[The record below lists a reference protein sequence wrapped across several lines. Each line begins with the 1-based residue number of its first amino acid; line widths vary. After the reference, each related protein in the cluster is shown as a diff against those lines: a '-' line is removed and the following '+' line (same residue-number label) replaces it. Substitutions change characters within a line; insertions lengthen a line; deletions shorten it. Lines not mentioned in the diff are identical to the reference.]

1 MDERKYCDEHGANC
15 KALEYLDRGLRDL
28 EKKCERETQIKTAE
42 IKDARH
48 SIKYDLEKLEG
59 GVKQGYVSKSD
70 FEPVR
75 KLVYGVAALI
85 LLEAIRRIFLQ

>member
-1 MDERKYCDEHGANC
+1 MANEEHYFCSEHGANC
-15 KALEYLDRGLRDL
+15 KALEYLDRGQRDIL
-28 EKKCERETQIKTAE
+28 QALHDKTAE
-42 IKDARH
+42 LKDARH
-48 SIKYDLEKLEG
+48 SIKQDLEKLENA
-59 GVKQGYVSKSD
+59 VRENYVNKSE